1 MDSLT
6 QAVYGAVIGQAG
18 FQRRLGRK
26 AVAWGAVAGTLPDL
40 DVIATVVAGPLAE
53 HSFHRGPTHSLL
65 FAGLGGTAL
74 GILVARWYRHRAERS
89 GRPTPGAAPG
99 DAKAWAALFVTV
111 FATHALLDAFTG
123 YGTQLWLPFSN
134 ERVAWHGLSIIDPL
148 FTVPLLLALLVGAAG
163 GWRRPRSVAAAAVA
177 LGLVTGY
184 QLWTL
189 TWHGRAQDW
198 VAERIVAEGWTP
210 ERVFVTPMPPASVL
224 RRAVVLTGDSVHVG
238 FFSLAAP
245 EDVGRWA
252 SAPRLAD
259 PAVAAVLATPE
270 GRVFDWFAAGM
281 TAGRTVENGPD
292 VSRVRIDDLRFGI
305 PGAPA
310 DAGLWGIEAA
320 VGSEPAAAP
329 AVGTVSRFQREPDLG
344 SGTAAW
350 LWRALT
356 AGFAHA
362 GPPPGPAGQAGTVG
376 ASARTSGSS

>member
-65 FAGLGGTAL
+65 FAGLGGAGL
-74 GILVARWYRHRAERS
+74 GLLVARWYRYRAERT
-89 GRPTPGAAPG
+89 GRPTPGAAAG
-99 DAKAWAALFVTV
+99 DAMAWAALFVTV

-134 ERVAWHGLSIIDPL
+134 QRVAWHGLSIIDPL
-148 FTVPLLLALLVGAAG
+148 FTVPLLLALLAGAAG
-163 GWRRPRSVAAAAVA
+163 GWRRRRSVVAAIAA

-189 TWHGRAQDW
+189 TWHGQARDR
-198 VAERIVAEGWTP
+198 VAERISAEGWEP
-210 ERVFVTPMPPASVL
+210 EKVFVTPMPPSSVL
-224 RRAVVLTGDSVHVG
+224 RRAVVLTEDSVHVG
-238 FFSLAAP
+238 FFSLAAS
-245 EDVGRWA
+245 DDSGQWQ

-259 PAVAAVLATPE
+259 PVVAAVLATPE

-281 TAGRTVENGPD
+281 TAGRTVEDGPGA
-292 VSRVRIDDLRFGI
+292 SRVRIDDLRFGI

-310 DAGLWGIEAA
+310 DTGLWGIEAP
-320 VGSEPAAAP
+320 VRSEPAAAP
-329 AVGTVSRFQREPDLG
+329 AVGPVDRFRREPDLG
-344 SGTAAW
+344 SGAAGW

-362 GPPPGPAGQAGTVG
+362 GPPPAPADHTGTVG
-376 ASARTSGSS
+376 ASARTSGPS